1 MFIIPYIISIVV
13 YYLIYWIFYLLFGLS
28 YLKIKERIL
37 KHKIK
42 IASGE
47 LWLTSILSITL
58 SLLVVY
64 NTLIWFNLKVNY
76 FYLPYPL
83 LFIHP
88 RFSTFITVKTI
99 HEEGFR
105 GLKDD

>member
-13 YYLIYWIFYLLFGLS
+13 YYLIYCIFYLLFGLS
-28 YLKIKERIL
+28 FLKIKELIL

-42 IASGE
+42 IAFGD
-47 LWLTSILSITL
+47 LWLPSILSIAL

-76 FYLPYPL
+76 FYLTSLL

-88 RFSTFITVKTI
+88 HSMTFITVKVI

-105 GLKDD
+105 GLNDD